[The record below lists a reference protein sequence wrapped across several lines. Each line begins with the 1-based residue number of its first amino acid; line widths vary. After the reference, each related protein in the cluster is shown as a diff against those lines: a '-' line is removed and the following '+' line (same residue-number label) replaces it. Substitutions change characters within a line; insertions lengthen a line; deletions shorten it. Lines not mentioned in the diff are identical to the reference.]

1 MEPEQATNGV
11 NRCVSC
17 GSSDVSFDGS
27 WLVCAY
33 CHHRWNTAV
42 LADELRL
49 DEGIE
54 NLVGTA
60 VLTGAKNIDTSSLVT
75 VECSGCGA
83 TVTINSENTLQVTC
97 HWCRQVLSLDHPIDN
112 GAIPDAILPFTT
124 TREEALGKMADYLGN
139 RAAYASPGF
148 MRDFET
154 PTIQAVYLP
163 YLVVDGVVTVRLDG
177 RALTKVNVDQKT
189 FSPSKGYFIQRF
201 NVMREVDL
209 VVNDLAIE
217 ARSTRTR
224 NFEAVSTT
232 NIINAIQPFDV
243 GEAVRFDASYIGEG
257 IVFERRDMEVSAA
270 MGFAAD
276 HFTTIARS
284 DVDPSLV
291 EYSGVCWEAEQTEI
305 KGTRWVSMLLPVWI
319 YAFKETT
326 WTGRMM
332 HYIAVNGRTGE
343 TEGSIPVA
351 SGRASRSAGR
361 WGLRTAAIAFPLLI
375 VGAIF
380 ATGFDAGRPATGA
393 ALLIASC
400 ALAFAGVKI
409 ADGVGVAMRRRAAII
424 EEQRSPDARLKP
436 ECETQHKTARLVRED
451 NAMDPVARVGDL
463 DLDGRNDQT
472 PQLRVANWM
481 VTVKDGRPPA
491 PADDSAHG
499 DSQASN
505 PVSADAARLPP
516 PSTTVLTVGWQVA
529 AK

>member
-1 MEPEQATNGV
+1 
-11 NRCVSC
+11 
-17 GSSDVSFDGS
+17 VSFDGT
-27 WLVCAY
+27 WLVCAF
-33 CHHRWNTAV
+33 CHRRWNTAV
-42 LADELRL
+42 LADELHL

-60 VLTGAKNIDTSSLVT
+60 VLTGAKGIDPSSLVT
-75 VECSGCGA
+75 VECDGCGA
-83 TVTINSENTLQVTC
+83 TITINSENTLHATC
-97 HWCRQVLSLDHPIDN
+97 HWCRQVLSLNNPVDN
-112 GAIPDAILPFTT
+112 GAIPDAILPFTV
-124 TREEALGKMADYLGN
+124 TREEALRRMQEYLSD

-163 YLVVDGVVTVRLDG
+163 YLVVDGVVTVRFDG

-243 GEAVRFDASYIGEG
+243 GKAVRFDASYIAEG
-257 IVFERRDMEVSAA
+257 IVFERRDMEVAA
-270 MGFAAD
+270 ATGFAAD

-284 DVDPSLV
+284 DVDPSLA

-305 KGTRWVSMLLPVWI
+305 TGTRWVSMLLPVWV

-361 WGLRTAAIAFPLLI
+361 WGLRTAAIAVPLLI
-375 VGAIF
+375 VGAIL
-380 ATGFDAGRPATGA
+380 ASGFDVNRPATGA
-393 ALLIASC
+393 ALLVGLF
-400 ALAFAGVKI
+400 ALIYAGVKI
-409 ADGVGVAMRRRAAII
+409 ADGVGVAMHRRAAII
-424 EEQRSPDARLKP
+424 DEQRSPDARLKP
-436 ECETQHKTARLVRED
+436 ECETQHKTTRLVRED
-451 NAMDPVARVGDL
+451 KAVAPVARVGDL

-481 VTVKDGRPPA
+481 VTVKEDQSTGPA
-491 PADDSAHG
+491 PAGDSTHG
-499 DSQASN
+499 DFPASI

-516 PSTTVLTVGWQVA
+516 PSTTVLSVGWKVP